1 MSNLIC
7 AAFFYWGW
15 GGWRTECAFL
25 FFPKCCVIFRLIA
38 TLVPHQSFPG
48 LWFPFQGIVYPE
60 MSIFV
65 IIYSP
70 STIYIVVVFVSAL
83 FLYYEVDGDLKPSF
97 SDSICS
103 MRSHNSTLFFTR
115 VMFVDDLYKLAP
127 IFGLQSAC
135 NFVSILC
142 VNKENLVFSHH

>member
-1 MSNLIC
+1 M
-7 AAFFYWGW
+7 
-15 GGWRTECAFL
+15 

-103 MRSHNSTLFFTR
+103 MRSHNSTLFLQGSCSWMIFINLHQ
-115 VMFVDDLYKLAP
+115 FLACKVHA
-127 IFGLQSAC
+127 ILSAFC
-135 NFVSILC
+135 VLIRRIWYLVITKSVKVSKS
-142 VNKENLVFSHH
+142 V

>member
-1 MSNLIC
+1 M
-7 AAFFYWGW
+7 
-15 GGWRTECAFL
+15 
-25 FFPKCCVIFRLIA
+25 IFRLIA

-48 LWFPFQGIVYPE
+48 LWFPFRGIVYPE
-60 MSIFV
+60 ISIFV

-70 STIYIVVVFVSAL
+70 STIDIVVVFMSAV

-103 MRSHNSTLFFTR
+103 MLSHNSTLFTR
-115 VMFVDDLYKLAP
+115 VMFVDDFYKLAP

-135 NFVSILC
+135 NFVSILY